1 MADVKTKK
9 NKSISRPNNSNW
21 LDAMSEIAFLMDT
34 LAQQHGVIMSYGL
47 GISESIALDLLPH
60 RKTLTIRTSLA

>member
-1 MADVKTKK
+1 
-9 NKSISRPNNSNW
+9 
-21 LDAMSEIAFLMDT
+21 MSEIAFLIDT

-60 RKTLTIRTSLA
+60 RKTLTIRAPLA